1 MVTFPILDILEICM
15 PPILVGVIV
24 GAVTIYVAMKIM
36 KL

>member
-1 MVTFPILDILEICM
+1 MVTFPILEVLEICM
-15 PPILVGVIV
+15 PPIVIGVIV